1 MKLALTGK
9 VQARSLVDEVVERLE
24 AAIITG
30 ELPPGTKLNEQ
41 QLATALGV
49 SRGPLRE
56 AIRRLEGRT
65 LVERTPNIGVRVA
78 ELSPSDLNDLLEIRE
93 ALEGMA
99 CALAVEH
106 LTDADIAGLEK
117 LLKDHGSQKSIE
129 TGEGYYQ
136 ESGDFDFHFRIA
148 RASRNKRLI
157 SMICGDLYDLLRIY
171 RYKSSTMHGRAAAAL
186 QEHQEI
192 VAALKTRD
200 PQKAEAAMRN
210 HIRNARLYS
219 TMALQAAEDAA
230 RERPSELTPV
240 IGDLAER
247 PAG

>member
-1 MKLALTGK
+1 MTLVLTGK

-24 AAIITG
+24 AAIVTG
-30 ELPPGTKLNEQ
+30 ELPPGSKLNEQ
-41 QLATALGV
+41 ALAASLGV

-78 ELSPSDLNDLLEIRE
+78 ELSSGDLNDLLVIRE
-93 ALEGMA
+93 SLEGMA
-99 CALAVEH
+99 AALAAEN
-106 LTDADIAGLEK
+106 LTDAEIDDLER
-117 LLKDHGSQKSIE
+117 LLSEHGSQKSVA

-171 RYKSSTMHGRAAAAL
+171 RYKSSTMQGRAAEAL
-186 QEHQEI
+186 REHRDI
-192 VAALKTRD
+192 VAALRSRD
-200 PQKAEAAMRN
+200 PVQAEAAMRR
-210 HIRNARLYS
+210 HVRNARLFAA
-219 TMALQAAEDAA
+219 MALKAAEEA
-230 RERPSELTPV
+230 R
-240 IGDLAER
+240 AK
-247 PAG
+247 A